1 LNFADVKR
9 LNSRVKIRDDQK
21 LETDDILI
29 CAGSGSKDHIGKVAY
44 IWQSRAE
51 TFGGFMGV
59 VRTLPM
65 VIPRFMFHLLTGS
78 SFKRHLESA
87 MSSTTINNLN
97 SAVLSGWKI
106 PIPPLEVQR
115 EIVRILDQFT
125 KLEAELEAELEVRRR
140 QYDHVRQELLTLS
153 QGSGARF
160 EKIGDLCTLVRG
172 VELSLD
178 DRKVGDYPLVTAGK
192 TELARHNAFNYEK
205 PSVTVTSHGAY
216 AGFVNYWSNPI
227 WLGNNVFLLEP
238 KERVEVK
245 FLFYSMKNQERL
257 IQSRAK
263 GGGVPYLNWK
273 DIESIEIAVP
283 RIETQ
288 RQIVK
293 ALDHFTELQRELESE
308 LISRRNQHRFY
319 LDKLFEFPEATT
331 P

>member
-1 LNFADVKR
+1 
-9 LNSRVKIRDDQK
+9 
-21 LETDDILI
+21 
-29 CAGSGSKDHIGKVAY
+29 
-44 IWQSRAE
+44 
-51 TFGGFMGV
+51 
-59 VRTLPM
+59 
-65 VIPRFMFHLLTGS
+65 
-78 SFKRHLESA
+78 
-87 MSSTTINNLN
+87 
-97 SAVLSGWKI
+97 VLSGWKI